1 MVYCIKQKFE
11 PTKHIIRKSRLN
23 TPLTLHDIIIQITIW
38 TLIDLVAKIII
49 FTIVM
54 ALIIISCLMAFNK
67 PLPNQHKSP
76 IKQKKSRAILYTILT
91 SLIPFPATFI
101 ITYIFIYVSESGK
114 SNSIQKFLDRV
125 HNNPS
130 LIAILMVLMP
140 IFIYPFLVYA
150 SMSKEAQDINEKE
163 VQIKESTSPPKK
175 TKKKTKKK
183 AGKKAESNENGAIL
197 SAFLKH
203 SKALISS
210 STILAIIVYMSVLN
224 LNLDSASG
232 NLGTALQIT
241 SIQFS
246 ENKFKWIAQLSMYI
260 LLAYLTLL
268 PALLVPKL
276 KKYVRLHESFSFLK
290 GFNPQNPAHLC
301 MALILLSTILTT
313 IVNICITA
321 LFLSTLKDNI
331 EFFLISTPMLSYAF
345 CAISIILTINRKF
358 QITSSQTKRLKI
370 TLSESFLWLS
380 VSVLL
385 LFIAYIFI
393 TYIPYDLGR
402 VIANPGKSL
411 GSSESTYDCVFPTD
425 PKSRDSIAFGV
436 ITASKPESIHIFTPT
451 YDHESSSYGKRTDKG
466 GIELNNLTETQ
477 IKISGGYRI
486 EKFDNDKHEYDLTS
500 GKCIYKNSLPFYMH
514 TYPWYK
520 TV

>member
-1 MVYCIKQKFE
+1 M
-11 PTKHIIRKSRLN
+11 N

-114 SNSIQKFLDRV
+114 SNSIQKFLDQV

-175 TKKKTKKK
+175 TKKKAGKK
-183 AGKKAESNENGAIL
+183 AGKKAEKKAESNENGAIL

-358 QITSSQTKRLKI
+358 QITSSQTKRLKL
-370 TLSESFLWLS
+370 TLSESVLWLS

-436 ITASKPESIHIFTPT
+436 ITASKPESVHIFTPE
-451 YDHESSSYGKRTDKG
+451 YNREKNSYGEEAENGKVN
-466 GIELNNLTETQ
+466 LNKLAESQ
-477 IKISGGYRI
+477 VKIPGGYRI
-486 EKFDNDKHEYDLTS
+486 EKFDGFKHRYNLRT
-500 GKCIYKNSLPFYMH
+500 GKCEYVQTRYSLKEIFYKEYIENSKKPPH
-514 TYPWYK
+514 K
-520 TV
+520 